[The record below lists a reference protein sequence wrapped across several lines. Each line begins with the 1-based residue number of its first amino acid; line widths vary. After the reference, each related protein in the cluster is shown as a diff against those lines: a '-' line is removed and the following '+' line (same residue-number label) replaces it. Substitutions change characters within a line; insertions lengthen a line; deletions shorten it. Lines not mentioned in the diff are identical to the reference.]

1 MENLDKR
8 LRHDIRE
15 HLQCIKID
23 CASLQQMS
31 LPEAVPHLN
40 SIQNSVDIINQLL
53 NLTKPRNDDKSECM
67 EKAVGRKS

>member
-23 CASLQQMS
+23 CGSLQQMS
-31 LPEAVPHLN
+31 SPEVMAHLD
-40 SIQNSVDIINQLL
+40 SIESSVDIINQLL
-53 NLTKPRNDDKSECM
+53 NLTKPRNENKSERM
-67 EKAVGRKS
+67 EKAAGRGS